1 MAEERL
7 IDEDKDRKYR
17 IRINENGE
25 EELVIIDTEEEEE
38 EIPEYSVVTD
48 NEDDLTPEEKEE
60 REKLREKQM
69 EARRNKVSVLK
80 HEGKVKL
87 EKGDF
92 EGAQYAFLQA
102 SELTEY
108 DGELYYLQLLASSR
122 NMSDFIEL
130 DKCLAAAEGVSEYS
144 TDEQKAELLK
154 KSEPLKSRIAEFTER
169 AEKLNEENENGKAER
184 REVFLSQR
192 SRATLFLACA
202 AVPFVVLFVLAIFFV
217 TKTVAGSDVLFIALT
232 ATFAVL
238 ALAALAVTLVALNR
252 FWTANRKVKL
262 NERNSSTRIGREYDT
277 CVEELEKLKNIY
289 SAFSNDIS

>member
-38 EIPEYSVVTD
+38 EVPEYSVVTD
-48 NEDDLTPEEKEE
+48 NDGELSPEEQEE
-60 REKLREKQM
+60 RDKQREKQI
-69 EARRNKVSVLK
+69 EARKNKVSALK
-80 HEGKVKL
+80 HEGKVKM

-102 SELTEY
+102 SYLTEY

-130 DKCLAAAEGVSEYS
+130 DKCLAAAEGVNEYA
-144 TDEQKAELLK
+144 TDEQKMELLQK
-154 KSEPLKSRIAEFTER
+154 AEPLKKRIAEFTEKT
-169 AEKLNEENENGKAER
+169 EKLNEENESGKAER

-192 SRATLFLACA
+192 SRSALFLACA
-202 AVPFVVLFVLAIFFV
+202 GIPFVVLLVLSIFFV
-217 TKTVAGSDVLFIALT
+217 SKTVANGEMLFIALT
-232 ATFAVL
+232 VTFGVL

-262 NERNSSTRIGREYDT
+262 NEKNSSTRIGREYES
-277 CVEELEKLKNIY
+277 CQEELEKLKNIY